1 MIIFFGKKFLM
12 NKYYYIINLFDS
24 IDRLFLFTYWS
35 TAYYFAI
42 IGFILFIVAVIASI
56 PVYIYK
62 KLKDTVCFYIV
73 MSVFFC
79 VYIYCTYRFHSCS
92 VKYLSCTTCND
103 SARQSKIK
111 QKNCNS
117 NYSNFDNGFNCF
129 FCPYN

>member
-1 MIIFFGKKFLM
+1 M

-24 IDRLFLFTYWS
+24 IDRLLLFTYCS
-35 TAYYFAI
+35 TAYYLAI
-42 IGFILFIVAVIASI
+42 ISFILFIVAVIASI

-73 MSVFFC
+73 MSVSFAFTST
-79 VYIYCTYRFHSCS
+79 VLIGFIAVS

>member
-1 MIIFFGKKFLM
+1 M

-24 IDRLFLFTYWS
+24 IDRLFLFTYCS
-35 TAYYFAI
+35 TAYYLAI
-42 IGFILFIVAVIASI
+42 ISFILFIVAVIVSI
-56 PVYIYK
+56 PVYIYI

-73 MSVFFC
+73 MSVLFAF
-79 VYIYCTYRFHSCS
+79 TSTAPRFHSCS